1 MSYNELLT
9 NPNPQWVDVKGY
21 GLPATWAAVYPNV
34 EKDWREEALG
44 KWSAM
49 IYILF
54 GIIGGGGG
62 FTYTP
67 SGKPGPPVDPLP
79 LRLRSLSPA
88 KRDIIA
94 GLAITELAEIL
105 SNSKSKSEIQ
115 KSGISIMTRAI
126 DEMSKSLNK
135 TNNLAELR

>member
-1 MSYNELLT
+1 M
-9 NPNPQWVDVKGY
+9 DVRGY
-21 GLPATWAAVYPNV
+21 GLPATWAAVYPETV
-34 EKDWREEALG
+34 AYPKGEDTFDKWRT
-44 KWSAM
+44 M
-49 IYILF
+49 VYILF
-54 GIIGGGGG
+54 GVIGGGGG
-62 FTYTP
+62 VTYTQ

-105 SNSKSKSEIQ
+105 SNSKSKLEIQ
-115 KSGISIMTRAI
+115 KFGISIMTRAI

-135 TNNLAELR
+135 ANNLAEDR